1 MNKVFKRLGILL
13 LVVFLIAAIFYTVFR
28 INAPTAN
35 ETVIKETY
43 DNQLDAILFSL
54 NQYSEDVVNKW
65 VGEVDKLIANGNNLS
80 KTEYLLQNAN
90 AIKYIFF
97 ADSLYEEIAIMALT
111 PDEKLEVL
119 VHEVKT
125 LLQHNQEKTDRLF
138 TYLANGGYRKLE
150 PVEAKTKEDL
160 TVLIFLLDPAVEKYQ
175 ICGFL
180 IDSEAFVQDV
190 LAPRMQVVSQERF
203 IINVVDKKNK
213 QQVYS
218 TNDELASTHIELI
231 KRDLWI
237 LPNYELGISLKG
249 QSIEN
254 LARERFNTYL
264 YLILGL
270 NAILIVGV
278 FFAYRNIKK
287 EVRLAKIKS
296 DFVSNVSH
304 EIRTPLAL
312 ISMFAETL
320 QMDRVKSEE
329 KKQEYYTIISQEAN
343 RLAGIVNKILNFSQ
357 IEAGKINFTFEK
369 VDINAVV
376 ADVMRSYEFHLNNLG
391 FSYTFKPGKD
401 LLQIHGDKEAITEAI
416 INLLD
421 NAVKYSNHRK
431 EITVR
436 TGMRD
441 GQTFVEITDK
451 GIGISLKDQKVIFDK
466 FYRVTNGEVH
476 NVKGTGLGLALVK
489 HIVDAHKGKIDL
501 LSAEGVG
508 STFRLSFPGKYN
520 VSKLIAQ

>member
-1 MNKVFKRLGILL
+1 MNKTFKRLGIVLLVL
-13 LVVFLIAAIFYTVFR
+13 LVVAAIFYTVYK
-28 INAPTAN
+28 INEPSAN

-54 NQYSEDVVNKW
+54 NQYSEDVVSKW
-65 VGEVDKLIANGNNLS
+65 MSQVDALIGEGDNIDKS
-80 KTEYLLQNAN
+80 EYLLHNTSS
-90 AIKYIFF
+90 IKYIFF
-97 ADSLYEEIAIMALT
+97 SDSLYRKTALT
-111 PDEKLEVL
+111 SLHSIENEEKLLKDIKKVL
-119 VHEVKT
+119 
-125 LLQHNQEKTDRLF
+125 QQNQEKIDRLF
-138 TYLANGGYRKLE
+138 TYRKNGYRKLE
-150 PVEAKTKEDL
+150 PIDPGVPNNL
-160 TVLIFLLDPAVEKYQ
+160 SMLIFLPNPDVKNYQ

-180 IDSEAFVQDV
+180 IDPEVFIQEI
-190 LAPRMQVVSQERF
+190 LAPRMQGISQGRF
-203 IINVVDKKNK
+203 VISISNWATD
-213 QQVYS
+213 QLEYS
-218 TNDELASTHIELI
+218 TDENLASADVDLR
-231 KRDLWI
+231 KRDLWL
-237 LPNYELGISLKG
+237 LPQYTLGISLKG
-249 QSIEN
+249 QTIDT
-254 LARERFNTYL
+254 LAAERFNTYL

-270 NAILIVGV
+270 NAMLIIGV

-357 IEAGKINFTFEK
+357 IEAGKRNFTFEK
-369 VDINAVV
+369 VNLNEVV
-376 ADVMRSYEFHLNNLG
+376 EDVMRSYEFHLNNLG
-391 FSYTFKPGKD
+391 FTYTFKPGKD

-421 NAVKYSNHRK
+421 NAVKYSNHHK
-431 EITVR
+431 DIIVR

-441 GQTFVEITDK
+441 GQTFVEISDK
-451 GIGISLKDQKVIFDK
+451 GVGISPKDQKAIFDK

-501 LSAEGVG
+501 ISAQGVG